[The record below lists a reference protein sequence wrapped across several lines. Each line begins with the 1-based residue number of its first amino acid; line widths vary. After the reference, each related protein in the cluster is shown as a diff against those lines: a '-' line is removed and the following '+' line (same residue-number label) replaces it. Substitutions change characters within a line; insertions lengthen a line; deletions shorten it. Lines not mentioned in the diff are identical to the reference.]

1 MILNYDL
8 FNHSFLS
15 FSKNF
20 WRQPQFLHV
29 QFLNSPLS
37 NMVLIINP
45 NFYNE
50 SVTQMKFSIEFEVE
64 ILPLNLLIRLQ

>member
-1 MILNYDL
+1 
-8 FNHSFLS
+8 
-15 FSKNF
+15 
-20 WRQPQFLHV
+20 
-29 QFLNSPLS
+29 
-37 NMVLIINP
+37 MVLIINP